1 MNSNEEKQGKTKARM
16 TDQADK
22 PRAGSYV
29 EYMEWVPAKAG
40 KQRHLGSTLRTVG
53 EPGVLYGPMRKKK
66 RSTNCRPIS
75 WAPPLTKW
83 NAPPAS
89 SEDSNGET
97 LKEIAHRFLN
107 YEPRDI
113 YDSDFSVD
121 GNLLGDLTSVKTF
134 DIDGLSLTEKEEGVP
149 PINAIPDEVQVTIT
163 NDYNAQNESGDEREV
178 IVINDDDETTN
189 ASYDDENVVDY
200 VVSEIII
207 IDE

>member
-22 PRAGSYV
+22 PRSQPYRVCKSGRKV
-29 EYMEWVPAKAG
+29 
-40 KQRHLGSTLRTVG
+40 
-53 EPGVLYGPMRKKK
+53 YGPMRKKK

-75 WAPPLTKW
+75 WVPPLT
-83 NAPPAS
+83 NVPPAS

-113 YDSDFSVD
+113 YDSELSVD

-163 NDYNAQNESGDEREV
+163 NDYNAQNESSDEREV
-178 IVINDDDETTN
+178 IVINVDDETTN
-189 ASYDDENVVDY
+189 ES
-200 VVSEIII
+200 
-207 IDE
+207 